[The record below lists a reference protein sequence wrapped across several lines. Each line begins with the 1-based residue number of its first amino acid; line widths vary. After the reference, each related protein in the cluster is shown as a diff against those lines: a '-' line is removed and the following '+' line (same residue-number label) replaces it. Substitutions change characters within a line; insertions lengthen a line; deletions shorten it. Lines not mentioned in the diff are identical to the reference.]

1 MELRSEVFKIV
12 FDSELVVKTIEYCHS
27 EKNLNFGLSVS
38 EKEINYKEDCS
49 TADPEGNSENKDM
62 DR

>member
-27 EKNLNFGLSVS
+27 E
-38 EKEINYKEDCS
+38 
-49 TADPEGNSENKDM
+49 
-62 DR
+62 